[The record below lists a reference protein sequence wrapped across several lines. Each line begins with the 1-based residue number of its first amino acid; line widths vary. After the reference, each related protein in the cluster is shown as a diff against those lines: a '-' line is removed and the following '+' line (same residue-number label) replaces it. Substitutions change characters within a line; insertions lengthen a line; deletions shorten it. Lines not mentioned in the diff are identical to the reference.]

1 MSGGSSV
8 KYGKFISAVYIINII
23 TQGLFTLAFPMVLGF
38 AVACGGTKSNDK
50 QSSAEEQKVQTE
62 QTEQAAVDHAAE
74 AKEAL
79 LNAKDAMIEGV
90 DHLED
95 ATQHMIQLTVDES
108 KESYKKAKDLTSCII
123 IYKIASV
130 INQGYYQRPDIL
142 SELLNDF
149 IRRITLRAIF
159 IN

>member
-1 MSGGSSV
+1 M
-8 KYGKFISAVYIINII
+8 KKI
-23 TQGLFTLAFPMVLGF
+23 LFTIMMLGF

-95 ATQHMIQLTVDES
+95 ATHHMIQLTVDES
-108 KESYKKAKDLTSCII
+108 KESYKKAKDLTFKTIDTLKNKGARLVVTGAE
-123 IYKIASV
+123 KIESKV
-130 INQGYYQRPDIL
+130 KTRKR
-142 SELLNDF
+142 SEE
-149 IRRITLRAIF
+149 
-159 IN
+159 

>member
-1 MSGGSSV
+1 M
-8 KYGKFISAVYIINII
+8 KKI
-23 TQGLFTLAFPMVLGF
+23 LFTIVMLGF

-62 QTEQAAVDHAAE
+62 QTEQAVVDHAAE

-95 ATQHMIQLTVDES
+95 ATHHMIQLTVDES
-108 KESYKKAKDLTSCII
+108 KESYKKAKDLTFKTIDTLKNKGARLVVTGAE
-123 IYKIASV
+123 KIESKV
-130 INQGYYQRPDIL
+130 KTRKR
-142 SELLNDF
+142 SEE
-149 IRRITLRAIF
+149 
-159 IN
+159 

>member
-1 MSGGSSV
+1 M
-8 KYGKFISAVYIINII
+8 KKI
-23 TQGLFTLAFPMVLGF
+23 LFTIVMLGF

-50 QSSAEEQKVQTE
+50 QSSAEEQKLQTE

-95 ATQHMIQLTVDES
+95 ATHHMIQLTVDES
-108 KESYKKAKDLTSCII
+108 KESYKKAKDLTFKTIDTLKNKGARLVVTGAE
-123 IYKIASV
+123 KIESKV
-130 INQGYYQRPDIL
+130 KTRKR
-142 SELLNDF
+142 SEE
-149 IRRITLRAIF
+149 
-159 IN
+159 

>member
-1 MSGGSSV
+1 MKSM
-8 KYGKFISAVYIINII
+8 KKI
-23 TQGLFTLAFPMVLGF
+23 LFTIVMLGF

-95 ATQHMIQLTVDES
+95 ATHHMIQLTVDES
-108 KESYKKAKDLTSCII
+108 KESYKKAKDLTFKTIDTLKNKGARLVVTGAE
-123 IYKIASV
+123 KIESKV
-130 INQGYYQRPDIL
+130 KTRKR
-142 SELLNDF
+142 SEE
-149 IRRITLRAIF
+149 
-159 IN
+159 

>member
-1 MSGGSSV
+1 M
-8 KYGKFISAVYIINII
+8 KKI
-23 TQGLFTLAFPMVLGF
+23 LFTIVMLGF

-62 QTEQAAVDHAAE
+62 QAEQAAVDHAAE

-95 ATQHMIQLTVDES
+95 ATHHMIQLTVDES
-108 KESYKKAKDLTSCII
+108 KESYKKAKDLTFKTIDTLKNKGARLVVTGAE
-123 IYKIASV
+123 KIESKV
-130 INQGYYQRPDIL
+130 KTRKR
-142 SELLNDF
+142 SEE
-149 IRRITLRAIF
+149 
-159 IN
+159 

>member
-1 MSGGSSV
+1 M
-8 KYGKFISAVYIINII
+8 KKI
-23 TQGLFTLAFPMVLGF
+23 LFTIVMLGF

-62 QTEQAAVDHAAE
+62 QTEQATVDHAAE

-95 ATQHMIQLTVDES
+95 ATHHMIQLTVDES
-108 KESYKKAKDLTSCII
+108 KESYKKAKDLTFKTIDTLKNKGARLVVTGAE
-123 IYKIASV
+123 KIESKV
-130 INQGYYQRPDIL
+130 KTRKR
-142 SELLNDF
+142 SEE
-149 IRRITLRAIF
+149 
-159 IN
+159 

>member
-1 MSGGSSV
+1 M
-8 KYGKFISAVYIINII
+8 KKI
-23 TQGLFTLAFPMVLGF
+23 LFTIVMLGF

-50 QSSAEEQKVQTE
+50 QSSAEEQKVQAEQTE

-95 ATQHMIQLTVDES
+95 ATHHMIQLTVDES
-108 KESYKKAKDLTSCII
+108 KESYKKAKDLTFKTIDTLKNKGARLVVTGAE
-123 IYKIASV
+123 KIESKV
-130 INQGYYQRPDIL
+130 KTRKR
-142 SELLNDF
+142 SEE
-149 IRRITLRAIF
+149 
-159 IN
+159 

>member
-1 MSGGSSV
+1 M
-8 KYGKFISAVYIINII
+8 KKI
-23 TQGLFTLAFPMVLGF
+23 LFTIVMLGF

-95 ATQHMIQLTVDES
+95 ATHHMIQLTVDES
-108 KESYKKAKDLTSCII
+108 KESYKKAKDLTFKTIDTLKNKGARLVVTGAE
-123 IYKIASV
+123 KIESKV
-130 INQGYYQRPDIL
+130 KTRKR
-142 SELLNDF
+142 SEE
-149 IRRITLRAIF
+149 
-159 IN
+159 

>member
-1 MSGGSSV
+1 M
-8 KYGKFISAVYIINII
+8 KKI
-23 TQGLFTLAFPMVLGF
+23 LFTIVMLGF

-50 QSSAEEQKVQTE
+50 QRNAEEQKV

-95 ATQHMIQLTVDES
+95 ATHHMIQLTVDES
-108 KESYKKAKDLTSCII
+108 KESYKKAKDLTFKTIDTLKNKGARLVVTGAE
-123 IYKIASV
+123 KIESKV
-130 INQGYYQRPDIL
+130 KTRKR
-142 SELLNDF
+142 SEE
-149 IRRITLRAIF
+149 
-159 IN
+159 